1 MAAAR
6 LPRLSVGTMASCAR
20 SSMAARL
27 SRACVRKPAQRAL
40 SSASRAVAALGARQP
55 APPPL
60 VARLSLGSGRH
71 LLSTTAGAAA
81 GVPANVLTA
90 EGTSLR
96 VGVWI
101 MGCGATVF
109 GMVVL
114 GGVTRL
120 THSGLSMT
128 EWRLQGTKYPASPE
142 EWEVEFAK
150 YRRSPEFYM
159 LRPDMT
165 LEEFKPIF
173 WYEWAHRMLGRSLGL
188 IFAVPAA
195 YFGVRGYIRRPL
207 VPRLAVLFAL
217 GGMQGLVGWWMVR
230 SGLEIPT
237 AEQGGGYG
245 GYDIP
250 RVSPYRLASH
260 LSTAFVIYAGIVWT
274 GLTVLRESPLLG
286 AVSTEQLR
294 AAMRIRLLAMPLGG
308 LVAVTAVSGAFV
320 AGMQAGHHFN
330 TFPLMDGRLVPE
342 GYGSEMK
349 PCWRNFFE
357 HIPTVQFDHRLLATS
372 TALSTAALWAVGM
385 RQGRALPPFVR
396 IRLHAMLAMTGV
408 QFSLGIVTL
417 LSAVPVH
424 LGSAHQTGALTLFTI
439 VLWTL
444 HVRNGTSARP
454 PTLSLSSDM
463 CKCTDL
469 AVLHRVCGGH
479 ALCWEKLRY

>member
-1 MAAAR
+1 MSAAR
-6 LPRLSVGTMASCAR
+6 LPRLGAGVMASCAR
-20 SSMAARL
+20 LTMPARL
-27 SRACVRKPAQRAL
+27 RPAGVQRAL
-40 SSASRAVAALGARQP
+40 SSASRPSVANLGARQP

-60 VARLSLGSGRH
+60 PLVSRLSLGSGRR
-71 LLSTTAGAAA
+71 LLSSNAVAM
-81 GVPANVLTA
+81 PANVLTA

-128 EWRLQGTKYPASPE
+128 EWRLQGTKYPATPE

-188 IFAVPAA
+188 IFAVPAV
-195 YFGVRGYIRRPL
+195 YFGARGYIRRPL
-207 VPRLAVLFAL
+207 VPRLAALFTL

-260 LSTAFVIYAGIVWT
+260 LTTAFVIYAGIVWT
-274 GLTVLRESPLLG
+274 GMTVLHESPLL
-286 AVSTEQLR
+286 ASSSVSTEQLR
-294 AAMRIRLLAMPLGG
+294 AAMRIRSLAIPLAG

-342 GYGSEMK
+342 GYGSEMT
-349 PCWRNFFE
+349 PYWRNFFE

-396 IRLHAMLAMTGV
+396 TRLHAMLAMTGV
-408 QFSLGIVTL
+408 QFSLGIATL

-444 HVRNGTSARP
+444 HVSTGTSVCRP
-454 PTLSLSSDM
+454 TRSLRHLSHA
-463 CKCTDL
+463 TDL
-469 AVLHRVCGGH
+469 VVCWHRVCGGH
-479 ALCWEKLRY
+479 APCWGKFR

>member
-1 MAAAR
+1 M
-6 LPRLSVGTMASCAR
+6 
-20 SSMAARL
+20 
-27 SRACVRKPAQRAL
+27 
-40 SSASRAVAALGARQP
+40 
-55 APPPL
+55 
-60 VARLSLGSGRH
+60 
-71 LLSTTAGAAA
+71 
-81 GVPANVLTA
+81 PANVLTA

-128 EWRLQGTKYPASPE
+128 EWRLQGTKYPATPE

-188 IFAVPAA
+188 IFAVPAV
-195 YFGVRGYIRRPL
+195 YFGARGYIRRPL
-207 VPRLAVLFAL
+207 VPRLAALFTL

-260 LSTAFVIYAGIVWT
+260 LTTAFVIYAGIVWT
-274 GLTVLRESPLLG
+274 GMTVLHESPLL
-286 AVSTEQLR
+286 ASSSVSTEQLR
-294 AAMRIRLLAMPLGG
+294 AAMRIRSLAIPLAG

-342 GYGSEMK
+342 GYGSEMT
-349 PCWRNFFE
+349 PYWRNFFE

-396 IRLHAMLAMTGV
+396 TRLHAMLAMTGV
-408 QFSLGIVTL
+408 QFSLGIATL

-444 HVRNGTSARP
+444 HVSTGTSVCRP
-454 PTLSLSSDM
+454 TRSLRHLSHA
-463 CKCTDL
+463 TDL
-469 AVLHRVCGGH
+469 VVCWHRVCGGH
-479 ALCWEKLRY
+479 APCWGKFR

>member
-1 MAAAR
+1 M
-6 LPRLSVGTMASCAR
+6 
-20 SSMAARL
+20 
-27 SRACVRKPAQRAL
+27 
-40 SSASRAVAALGARQP
+40 AALGARQP

-349 PCWRNFFE
+349 PC
-357 HIPTVQFDHRLLATS
+357 
-372 TALSTAALWAVGM
+372 
-385 RQGRALPPFVR
+385 
-396 IRLHAMLAMTGV
+396 
-408 QFSLGIVTL
+408 
-417 LSAVPVH
+417 
-424 LGSAHQTGALTLFTI
+424 
-439 VLWTL
+439 
-444 HVRNGTSARP
+444 
-454 PTLSLSSDM
+454 
-463 CKCTDL
+463 
-469 AVLHRVCGGH
+469 
-479 ALCWEKLRY
+479 

>member
-1 MAAAR
+1 MYRAAGLVTRAPAAQLLRRGLSSLSGGGGGALSRLRGGGGDVALAAR
-6 LPRLSVGTMASCAR
+6 R
-20 SSMAARL
+20 
-27 SRACVRKPAQRAL
+27 
-40 SSASRAVAALGARQP
+40 P
-55 APPPL
+55 APPTRP
-60 VARLSLGSGRH
+60 ALGSGRRW
-71 LLSTTAGAAA
+71 LSSGGGAGSAAA
-81 GVPANVLTA
+81 VAAPANVLTA
-90 EGTSLR
+90 EGTSLK
-96 VGVWI
+96 VGIWI

-128 EWRLQGTKYPASPE
+128 EWRLQGTKYPSSPD

-150 YRRSPEFYM
+150 YRLSPEFYM

-188 IFAVPAA
+188 VFAIPAA

-207 VPRLAVLFAL
+207 VPRLALLFTL

-230 SGLEIPT
+230 SGLEVPT

-274 GLTVLRESPLLG
+274 GLTVLREAPLL
-286 AVSTEQLR
+286 AAPTVTAEQLG
-294 AAMRIRLLAMPLGG
+294 AAMRIRSLAMPLGA
-308 LVAVTAVSGAFV
+308 LVAVTAASGAFV

-342 GYGSEMK
+342 GYGSEMR
-349 PCWRNFFE
+349 PYWRNFFE
-357 HIPTVQFDHRLLATS
+357 HIPTVQFDHRLLATT
-372 TALSTAALWAVGM
+372 TALGTATLWAMGM

-396 IRLHAMLAMTGV
+396 TRLHAMLAMTGV
-408 QFSLGIVTL
+408 QFSLGIATL
-417 LSAVPVH
+417 MSAVPVH

-444 HVRNGTSARP
+444 HVRIQPASRARAP
-454 PTLSLSSDM
+454 PPPPLLPTHPPH
-463 CKCTDL
+463 TQF
-469 AVLHRVCGGH
+469 
-479 ALCWEKLRY
+479 